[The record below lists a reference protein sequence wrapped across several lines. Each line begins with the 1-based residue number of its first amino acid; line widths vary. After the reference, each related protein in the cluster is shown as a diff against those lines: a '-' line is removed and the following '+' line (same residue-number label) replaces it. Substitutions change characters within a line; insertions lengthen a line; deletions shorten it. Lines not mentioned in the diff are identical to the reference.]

1 MNDVVLSPADLREA
15 LAEAQRLYAEALA
28 YEQSPYSGHCFH
40 GTYVGGCGIDWMC
53 GWCESGEEGSSP
65 HDYLSGNYRYSLA
78 LDTIKGRLR
87 KEAVVSWCDE
97 RLSQGLGAFDLME
110 VAERQ
115 LSRGESALAT
125 QYLLSM
131 RRAER
136 ASMH

>member
-1 MNDVVLSPADLREA
+1 MNDVVLSPANLREA
-15 LAEAQRLYAEALA
+15 VAEAKRLYAEALA
-28 YEQSPYSGHCFH
+28 FEQSPYSGYCFH

-65 HDYLSGNYRYSLA
+65 HDYLEGSFRYSLA

-87 KEAVVSWCDE
+87 KEAVISWCDE

-110 VAERQ
+110 IAERQ
-115 LSRGESALAT
+115 LSKGESALAT
-125 QYLLSM
+125 WYLRSV

-136 ASMH
+136 EATR